1 MYNQLKQMDTKEVQ
15 LPETLFIRDIE
26 TKVFQALVLQCLT
39 KIKGVALAEGNLIDY
54 LFGRNSSERISCIDI
69 EQDLKSHSVNIKV
82 EVNIAYGVS
91 IPEKAEEIQLKIVKE
106 VGRLTGL
113 HVGSVHVVF
122 KNLIVA
128 TSLEEKVEKVVTEE
142 YSDEF

>member
-15 LPETLFIRDIE
+15 LPETLFVRDIE
-26 TKVFQALVLQCLT
+26 TKVFQAMVLQCLT
-39 KIKGVALAEGNLIDY
+39 KIKGIALAEGNLIDY
-54 LFGRNSSERISCIDI
+54 LFGRDSSERISCIDI
-69 EQDLKSHSVNIKV
+69 EQDPKSHSVNIKL
-82 EVNIAYGVS
+82 EVKVAYGVS

-106 VGRLTGL
+106 VSRLSGL

-128 TSLEEKVEKVVTEE
+128 TPIEEKVEELEE
-142 YSDEF
+142 TYSDEF

>member
-1 MYNQLKQMDTKEVQ
+1 MMHNQLKQMDTKELQ
-15 LPETLFIRDIE
+15 RPETLFIRDIE
-26 TKVFQALVLQCLT
+26 TKVFQAMVLQCLT
-39 KIKGVALAEGNLIDY
+39 KIKGIALAEGNLIDY
-54 LFGRNSSERISCIDI
+54 LFGRDLSERISCIDI

-82 EVNIAYGVS
+82 EVNIAYGAS

-113 HVGSVHVVF
+113 HVGFVHVVF

-128 TSLEEKVEKVVTEE
+128 TPLEDKVNTEV
-142 YSDEF
+142 YSEEF